1 MADPQIQNLKQVI
14 LEMPKTITGLF
25 ALLSEK
31 EKTVI
36 QKRFNLDH
44 VRHRTLE
51 EIGKDFSVTRERVRQ
66 IEETAIQ
73 KLSRN
78 VFNTPLPMIHQFAIN
93 LLQASGGA
101 VKEDLFL
108 NTIMRTILQNDGA
121 DVEALKL
128 SLVLDKNIEHEGNKI
143 LTYPYFRLNT
153 VSDSLVAKSLN
164 IAADI
169 LEKKG
174 KIMPLASLYQIAKEK
189 GNKFAA
195 GAVKDEVFS
204 EALLNSILKID
215 KRIKIVENGI
225 GLLRWRDIN
234 PRTLKDKIFFI
245 LRRDKKPLHFT
256 EITKMITGEKFDS
269 KAVNLQAVHN
279 ELIRWDD
286 FVLIGRGIYAL
297 KEWGYASG
305 TVKDVITR
313 LLSKHKEMDREDI
326 IKGVLKERQV
336 KKITILLSLSNNKE
350 FVRVGRRRY
359 GLKK

>member
-1 MADPQIQNLKQVI
+1 MADSQAQNLKQVI

-25 ALLSEK
+25 ALLSDK

-44 VRHRTLE
+44 VRYRTLE

-66 IEETAIQ
+66 IEQTAIQ

-78 VFNTPLPMIHQFAIN
+78 VFNTPLPMVHQFAIN

-108 NTIMRTILQNDGA
+108 STIMKTILQNGNA

-128 SLVLDKNIEHEGNKI
+128 SLVLDKNIEREGNKI
-143 LTYPYFRLNT
+143 LTWPYFRLRDASSQL
-153 VSDSLVAKSLN
+153 VSKALN
-164 IAADI
+164 VCVDV

-174 KIMPLASLYQIAKEK
+174 KLLTVSVLYQIAKDK
-189 GNKFAA
+189 
-195 GAVKDEVFS
+195 VKDGLFTES
-204 EALLNSILKID
+204 LLTSVLKID
-215 KRIKIVENGI
+215 KRIKIVESGV

-256 EITKMITGEKFDS
+256 EITKLITEESFDEKT
-269 KAVNLQAVHN
+269 VNLQAVHN

-286 FVLIGRGIYAL
+286 FILIGRGIYAL
-297 KEWGYASG
+297 KEWGYTSG
-305 TVKDVITR
+305 TVKDVIR
-313 LLSKHKEMDREDI
+313 KLLQKHKETDTENI

-350 FVRVGRRRY
+350 FVRVGRRKY
-359 GLKK
+359 ALKK